1 MLLLKARLPYS
12 IRHDKVICEA
22 HYCGTCATFSRAY
35 RSSLA
40 LQYARRF
47 RQPFPGLRGG
57 TGLQRRPSS
66 SRGNLHRTVNKLEAD
81 PLTTTVR
88 DPATGEDL
96 EVVLNGG
103 TVVDWL
109 RNQNYGVPTRR
120 AAPDR
125 IDGLAAG
132 RPRPSRRSPWIGQ
145 VGRRHPVRTSL
156 PSATGWRMTSHIA
169 NSTRSRRR
177 TISPQPA
184 GKRCRNRNR
193 LCSEP
198 SHFKKLCFSVL
209 GVGSLGPPYILTMS
223 RQGSQTCHV
232 GVLYSSRFSS

>member
-1 MLLLKARLPYS
+1 MTRQSVKLTIAELAQL
-12 IRHDKVICEA
+12 
-22 HYCGTCATFSRAY
+22 SRVPIAAPW
-35 RSSLA
+35 LFNTHA
-40 LQYARRF
+40 GFDNLF
-47 RQPFPGLRGG
+47 RACGG
-57 TGLQRRPSS
+57 TGLQRGPSS
-66 SRGNLHRTVNKLEAD
+66 SRGNLHRTANKLEAD

-88 DPATGEDL
+88 DPATGQDL

-120 AAPDR
+120 AAPRR
-125 IDGLAAG
+125 IGSMDSLPAARG
-132 RPRPSRRSPWIGQ
+132 HRGDPPWIGQ

-156 PSATGWRMTSHIA
+156 PSATGWRLTSHIA

-198 SHFKKLCFSVL
+198 SHFKKLCFGVL